1 MMIPSPFL
9 KAIIFRRTLHLLQGQ
24 GSSRV
29 AFTDQSSAFGRQ
41 SVYLRRFETVHL
53 PDIGDSNLAESP
65 IVPHDED
72 DAPGGP
78 AVFSR
83 TSVSP
88 PVEFVILGSPCI
100 A

>member
-1 MMIPSPFL
+1 MIPAPFL
-9 KAIIFRRTLHLLQGQ
+9 KAIIFRRTIHLLQEQ

-41 SVYLRRFETVHL
+41 SVYLRRFETAHL
-53 PDIGDSNLAESP
+53 PDMGDSNLAESP

-72 DAPGGP
+72 AAGGTCRIF
-78 AVFSR
+78 AHFGE
-83 TSVSP
+83 P
-88 PVEFVILGSPCI
+88 PVEFVSLGSPCI

>member
-1 MMIPSPFL
+1 MIPSPFL
-9 KAIIFRRTLHLLQGQ
+9 KAIIFRRTIHLLQGQ

-41 SVYLRRFETVHL
+41 SVYLRRFETAHL
-53 PDIGDSNLAESP
+53 PDMGDSNLAEGPLSRMMRMM
-65 IVPHDED
+65 
-72 DAPGGP
+72 PGGP

-83 TSVSP
+83 TSVGP